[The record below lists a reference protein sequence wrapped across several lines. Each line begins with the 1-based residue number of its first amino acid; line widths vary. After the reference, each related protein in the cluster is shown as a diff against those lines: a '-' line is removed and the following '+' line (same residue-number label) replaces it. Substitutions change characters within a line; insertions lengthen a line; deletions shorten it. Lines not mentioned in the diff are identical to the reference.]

1 MSAENQ
7 ARRTWADIAFQGADI
22 TKSIRPYFLGL
33 TYTDNEDGEADDL
46 QLRLQDRAQIW
57 QEKWLEDMVNAAA
70 SGSFK
75 IQADIIQENWKG
87 GGRDARLPCGEF
99 ELDSVEAS
107 SPPSVVVVKST
118 ALPFSSSIWQT
129 KKTKA
134 WENYTLSG
142 MANEIAGANGMK
154 CMYES
159 AVNPGYDRIEQ
170 NKQSDIKLLE
180 RLCKDAGLSL
190 KATDK
195 MIVIF
200 DQSAFEKRAPVR
212 TITKGR
218 DYISYNLRTSTAGT
232 QYTSCRV
239 SWSDPLTGK
248 KIEGVARVDDYD
260 EEAKNNQQ
268 LEIKAKVKSAGEAKA
283 IAEKR
288 LRLHNKFSKTGKFTF
303 PGDPVLLAGNTV
315 QLAEFGAFDGKYL
328 ISQAVH
334 KVDSSGYTTTV
345 QIRRIL
351 GGY

>member
-1 MSAENQ
+1 MGSENLS
-7 ARRTWADIAFQGADI
+7 RRTWVDITFQGANI
-22 TKSIRPYFLGL
+22 TNSIRSYFLSL

-46 QLRLQDRAQIW
+46 QLRLQDRAQVW
-57 QEKWLEDMVNAAA
+57 QEKWLEDMVNAAS
-70 SGSFK
+70 SGKFK
-75 IQADIIQENWKG
+75 INADIVMENWMG
-87 GGRDARLPCGEF
+87 GGKDIRLPCGEF

-107 SPPSVVVVKST
+107 GPPSVVVVKAT
-118 ALPFSSSIWQT
+118 ALTFSSSIRQT

-134 WENYTLSG
+134 WESYTLSG
-142 MANEIAGANGMK
+142 IANQMAGQNGMK
-154 CMYES
+154 CMYEAAS
-159 AVNPGYDRIEQ
+159 NPSYDRIEQ

-200 DQSAFEKRAPVR
+200 DQSKFEKKAPVR

-218 DYISYNLRTSTAGT
+218 GYISYSLRASTAGT

-239 SWSDPLTGK
+239 SWSDPLTAK
-248 KIEGVARVDDYD
+248 KIEGIARVDDYD
-260 EEAKNNQQ
+260 EETKNNQQ
-268 LEIKAKVKSAGEAKA
+268 LEIKAKVSSAGEAKA

-288 LRLHNKFSKTGKFTF
+288 LRMHNKFSKTGKFTF
-303 PGDPVLLAGNTV
+303 PGEPALLAGNTV
-315 QLAEFGAFDGKYL
+315 QLDKWGAFDGKYL

-334 KVDSSGYTTTV
+334 KVDSNGYTTTA
-345 QIRRIL
+345 QIRRII